1 MKKSISLITALT
13 VSLFSFSTM
22 SSSGASAK
30 ANEPVEI
37 LSLRS
42 EYWKHF
48 DNGDGTMTS
57 YVNTAPIHYLE
68 DGEWVEI
75 DNSLVIDENN
85 NY

>member
-1 MKKSISLITALT
+1 
-13 VSLFSFSTM
+13 
-22 SSSGASAK
+22 
-30 ANEPVEI
+30 
-37 LSLRS
+37 
-42 EYWKHF
+42 
-48 DNGDGTMTS
+48 MTS